1 MTAYTFSVLTNI
13 SLISFLA
20 LSAYLILLAGQVSF
34 GQQAFFGLGAYCV
47 AIFLEIFQFNI
58 FISIISSLVLVGFF
72 GCVFS
77 ILTIRLNG
85 IYFSVASLA
94 FAEIFRLGAT
104 QIRFSVDINGKKIG
118 PDGPEGFR
126 NIRWIFDSNI
136 SVEGFFL
143 LSFSLLLFCIFL
155 LIFLEKSKFLKSIRL
170 VGQDKILAIS
180 MGVSPAKYRILAV
193 SLGCIVGGL
202 GGALF
207 ALNNT
212 YIEPEMFGLMLGV
225 HGLAYSIIGGL
236 GSPIGPIAGVLID
249 VGVWDSV
256 WFLSSFRMIIFGGLV
271 ALILILF
278 PSGLISLKLVNRIR
292 NMQKNKDA

>member
-143 LSFSLLLFCIFL
+143 LSFSLLLLCIFL
-155 LIFLEKSKFLKSIRL
+155 LIFLEKSNFLKSIRL

-180 MGVSPAKYRILAV
+180 MGISPAKYRILAV

-249 VGVWDSV
+249 VGVLDSV

>member
-143 LSFSLLLFCIFL
+143 LSFSLLLLCIFL

-249 VGVWDSV
+249 VGVLDSV

>member
-1 MTAYTFSVLTNI
+1 MTAYTFSILTNI

-104 QIRFSVDINGKKIG
+104 QIRFSVDINGEKIG

-143 LSFSLLLFCIFL
+143 LSFSLLLLCVFL

-170 VGQDKILAIS
+170 VGQDTILAIS

-212 YIEPEMFGLMLGV
+212 YVEPEMFGLMLGV

-249 VGVWDSV
+249 VGVLDSV